1 LILPFVAARR
11 FNQKPLR
18 GCVWTHSCLR
28 VKLKRPV
35 RALAPGDELSG
46 QRLQAVDALESSNQD
61 LAVLTD
67 PSRRQHH
74 HSLLEG
80 CATDA
85 SALELRIRAVH
96 EVLAR
101 TAELMKTT
109 PPFKPSS
116 L

>member
-1 LILPFVAARR
+1 MCGLIHVSAA
-11 FNQKPLR
+11 F
-18 GCVWTHSCLR
+18 TAR

-35 RALAPGDELSG
+35 RALAPGDELSD

-67 PSRRQHH
+67 PSGRLHH

-80 CATDA
+80 CATDV

-101 TAELMKTT
+101 TAELMKTA
-109 PPFKPSS
+109 PPFRPSS